1 MNLSLG
7 HDTPFLPPDTAL
19 HSRAH
24 RLVTLFSLVCRVCRV
39 VAPQD
44 EEGHLGALIGDQREA
59 VGIGPNALGKLAD
72 YGCCFS
78 LWSHPIL
85 RDGFPHPWCGV
96 PHLGGMLFLYSHMA

>member
-59 VGIGPNALGKLAD
+59 VGMGQTPLESWQIMGAA
-72 YGCCFS
+72 
-78 LWSHPIL
+78 
-85 RDGFPHPWCGV
+85 
-96 PHLGGMLFLYSHMA
+96 FLSGHIQS